1 MRNIVLTLT
10 FVIIGCSSEP
20 DTDNGLKS
28 EKWISTSTPKCEVWF
43 QNWSD
48 YTRLFVTIESETLE
62 VKPSPYVTEKKGK
75 PYLMPKSYDK
85 VQKQQLIGNLYWDE
99 NLNWGDGSNI
109 QAIWEVDRANPKI
122 SLPKEYGVNVTIAGD
137 VLKMLISKEADT
149 LISVDLK
156 KLNSY

>member
-1 MRNIVLTLT
+1 
-10 FVIIGCSSEP
+10 
-20 DTDNGLKS
+20 
-28 EKWISTSTPKCEVWF
+28 
-43 QNWSD
+43 
-48 YTRLFVTIESETLE
+48 
-62 VKPSPYVTEKKGK
+62 
-75 PYLMPKSYDK
+75 MPKSQNK

-109 QAIWEVDRANPKI
+109 RAVWEVDRANPKI

-137 VLKMLISKEADT
+137 VLKMLISKETDT

>member
-1 MRNIVLTLT
+1 MRKIILTLT

-43 QNWSD
+43 QNWSN

-62 VKPSPYVTEKKGK
+62 VNPSPYVTEKKGK

-99 NLNWGDGSNI
+99 NLNWVDGSNI

>member
-43 QNWSD
+43 QNWSN

-62 VKPSPYVTEKKGK
+62 VNPSPYVTEKKGK

-99 NLNWGDGSNI
+99 NLNWVDGSNI

>member
-1 MRNIVLTLT
+1 MRNLILTIP
-10 FVIIGCSSEP
+10 FVIIGCSSEQI
-20 DTDNGLKS
+20 TSNGLKS

-62 VKPSPYVTEKKGK
+62 VNPSPYVTEKKGK

-99 NLNWGDGSNI
+99 NLNWDDGSNI
-109 QAIWEVDRANPKI
+109 KAMWEVDRANPKI
-122 SLPKEYGVNVTIAGD
+122 SLPKKYGVNLTISD
-137 VLKMLISKEADT
+137 DILKMLISNKADT

>member
-99 NLNWGDGSNI
+99 NLNWVDGSNI

>member
-1 MRNIVLTLT
+1 M
-10 FVIIGCSSEP
+10 IGCSSDP

-43 QNWSD
+43 QNWSN

-62 VKPSPYVTEKKGK
+62 VNPSPYVTEKKGK

-99 NLNWGDGSNI
+99 NLNWVDGSNI

>member
-1 MRNIVLTLT
+1 MRNLILTLL

-20 DTDNGLKS
+20 DTVNGLKS
-28 EKWISTSTPKCEVWF
+28 EKWISSSTPKCEVWF

-62 VKPSPYVTEKKGK
+62 VNPSPYVTEKKGK

-99 NLNWGDGSNI
+99 NLNWSEGSNI
-109 QAIWEVDRANPKI
+109 QAMWEVDRANPKI
-122 SLPKEYGVNVTIAGD
+122 TLPKEYRVNLTVAD
-137 VLKMLISKEADT
+137 DNLKMLISNEADT
-149 LISVDLK
+149 LISADLD
-156 KLNSY
+156 KLNAY